1 MRNILLILPLIFVV
15 SCGESFED
23 EFLLCSQ
30 TAYKVATKDEGAK
43 VYETEE
49 STWRYMHTQD
59 AFIVLDATPPR
70 AYPFIKK
77 DEQGYRYFE
86 QKSSLL
92 GGKVDSPVT
101 FKYHPVFR
109 DMEST
114 NLSLTH
120 WDTCTKAG

>member
-1 MRNILLILPLIFVV
+1 MKKLLLILPLLFVV

-23 EFLLCSQ
+23 EYLLCTQ
-30 TAYKVATKDEGAK
+30 VAVKFGEYEK
-43 VYETEE
+43 RYETLET
-49 STWRYMHTQD
+49 TWRLKHTQD
-59 AFIVLDATPPR
+59 ALIDLAATPPQ